1 MVSESVQPSTIPVT
15 RSPKTTQRRFPAALK
30 PLPNLLTQVAVIAE
44 DATRVVEFVGGAD
57 EPDRRRS
64 FAEPFDVDPL
74 SVFPRRFRNGLGV
87 RTAFD
92 NPGHA
97 LAETTQNL
105 VPRLRTPLVL
115 DGFVLVSAV
124 FDYDRRDGEQMRN
137 IRNARALPL
146 LLSVELRSEHKGV
159 LKTAGHWERHS
170 AHYPTSHPVD
180 NHSHLSAGSPLH
192 CL

>member
-1 MVSESVQPSTIPVT
+1 MLRALWSLS
-15 RSPKTTQRRFPAALK
+15 AA
-30 PLPNLLTQVAVIAE
+30 
-44 DATRVVEFVGGAD
+44 AD

-115 DGFVLVSAV
+115 DGIVQQCRDGFVLVSAV

-137 IRNARALPL
+137 IRNARALSSAAL
-146 LLSVELRSEHKGV
+146 GGV
-159 LKTAGHWERHS
+159 A
-170 AHYPTSHPVD
+170 
-180 NHSHLSAGSPLH
+180 
-192 CL
+192 